1 MVTHRQEQTSGI
13 RHTIKFCLINFLAWG
28 ALSLLLTLLVYFN
41 LDDKYSVTFPAFYQ
55 RQLPWWISASVITFV
70 VYYTERSTRSRRVLF
85 ILSIHFILL
94 IFISVAFN
102 VIRAI
107 YSTSGPITAD
117 SVFQTATESRVPD
130 FLSNFFLYVVIATAT
145 YAIIAFRDKKK
156 LEADR
161 SHVSKLL
168 AEARLELLTRQ
179 LQPHF
184 LFNALNTIAGL
195 VRKKENEEAIKA
207 IDSLGNLLRMCIE
220 QNARV
225 TIPLE
230 EELKLIKH
238 YTLIESIRFR
248 GKLNIDT
255 NVGKD
260 ALSVPVPMLI
270 LQPIVENAIK
280 HGISKIGTV
289 GQVLIDVK
297 KLQDTL
303 LITIEDNGP
312 GIDSHATQ
320 AGVGLKNT
328 RERLRNLY
336 PDNATFS
343 ITNRK
348 EGGTRVELNIP
359 VS

>member
-1 MVTHRQEQTSGI
+1 MVMHRQEQTLA
-13 RHTIKFCLINFLAWG
+13 RKTIKFCLINFTAWG
-28 ALSLLLTLLVYFN
+28 LLSLFLTSLVYFN
-41 LDDKYSVTFPAFYQ
+41 LDDKYSITFPAFYL
-55 RQLPWWISASVITFV
+55 RQLPWWISASIITLIA
-70 VYYTERSTRSRRVLF
+70 YYTALSTRSRSFAFV
-85 ILSIHFILL
+85 LSIHFVLL
-94 IFISVAFN
+94 LFVTVAFN
-102 VIRAI
+102 IIRATF
-107 YSTSGPITAD
+107 STPTPITAD
-117 SVFQTATESRVPD
+117 SVLQTAAASRLPD
-130 FLSNFFLYVVIATAT
+130 FLSNFFLYVVIATAA
-145 YAIIAFRDKKK
+145 YAIIASRDKKK
-156 LEADR
+156 LEAER
-161 SHVSKLL
+161 INVTKLL

-195 VRKKENEEAIKA
+195 VRKEENEEAIKA

-220 QNARV
+220 QNTRV

-230 EELKLIKH
+230 EELKLIQH
-238 YTLIESIRFR
+238 YTNIESIRFR

-255 NVGKD
+255 QVGTD
-260 ALSVPVPMLI
+260 ALGVPVPMLI

-289 GQVLIDVK
+289 GQVRIDVK
-297 KLQDTL
+297 KFQDTL

-312 GIDSHATQ
+312 GIDTDAPQT
-320 AGVGLKNT
+320 GVGLKNT

-336 PDNATFS
+336 PDNATFN

-359 VS
+359 AS

>member
-1 MVTHRQEQTSGI
+1 LSWT
-13 RHTIKFCLINFLAWG
+13 
-28 ALSLLLTLLVYFN
+28 ALSAILTSLIYFN
-41 LDDKYSVTFPAFYQ
+41 LDDKYSITFPAFYL
-55 RQLPWWISASVITFV
+55 RQLPWWVSASIITPIVYFV
-70 VYYTERSTRSRRVLF
+70 ALSIKTRSPAFVIFIHVGLLLF
-85 ILSIHFILL
+85 IAASFNIVRAMLSLP
-94 IFISVAFN
+94 
-102 VIRAI
+102 
-107 YSTSGPITAD
+107 GPPTID
-117 SVFQTATESRVPD
+117 SVFRTASQARVPD
-130 FLSNFFLYVVIATAT
+130 FLSNFFLYVVIAATA

-195 VRKKENEEAIKA
+195 VRKQENEEAIKA

-230 EELKLIKH
+230 EELKLIQH

-255 NVGKD
+255 KVGKD

-289 GQVLIDVK
+289 GQVVIDVK

-303 LITIEDNGP
+303 LIIVDDNGP